1 MGGGSRQSETITVGF
16 TLPLSSSFS
25 SLEMGSVK
33 GHVVEEGKEE
43 EGEGMPLKGGVH

>member
-43 EGEGMPLKGGVH
+43 EEGMPLKGGVHC